1 MTRIPPEPQPPRHV
15 HFPPPEQMIEE
26 LLLEL
31 EELLL
36 ERIKLAAR
44 GSITREALLDGAAV
58 KTMVDMLS
66 DTLLLSLETA
76 VLGHDRKTISW
87 QLVEYR
93 PDGWL
98 QYLKRR
104 HAPRWILKR
113 WPVQMKRHERTLT
126 LPVRSLYPEAPKPP
140 GLGPVVFHSLE
151 RAPFSLESDQ

>member
-1 MTRIPPEPQPPRHV
+1 MNV
-15 HFPPPEQMIEE
+15 LSLFSGVGGAD
-26 LLLEL
+26 LG
-31 EELLL
+31 L
-36 ERIKLAAR
+36 ERA
-44 GSITREALLDGAAV
+44 G
-58 KTMVDMLS
+58 M
-66 DTLLLSLETA
+66 
-76 VLGHDRKTISW
+76 TISW
-87 QLVEYR
+87 QLTEYR

-104 HAPRWILKR
+104 RAPRWILKR

>member
-1 MTRIPPEPQPPRHV
+1 MTRIPPEEPARRIDLGIEE
-15 HFPPPEQMIEE
+15 PPP
-26 LLLEL
+26 LLREF
-31 EELLL
+31 LLDRL
-36 ERIKLAAR
+36 KIRAN
-44 GSITREALLDGAAV
+44 GHITREALLDGAFIREAV
-58 KTMVDMLS
+58 NMLADS
-66 DTLLLSLETA
+66 LLVSLETV

-87 QLVEYR
+87 QLIEYR

-126 LPVRSLYPEAPKPP
+126 LPVLSLYPEAPKPP